1 VLPSWI
7 DVDFVRGATTG
18 GVIGLAAAGLVVL
31 IVVRSLISKI
41 VALVLIAA
49 LAVGALSYRSSL
61 ERCLPTCSCKL
72 ATIRIPVE
80 GHGCTAK
87 H

>member
-1 VLPSWI
+1 M
-7 DVDFVRGATTG
+7 DFDFVRGATTG
-18 GVIGLAAAGLVVL
+18 GAVGLAVAGLIVL

-41 VALVLIAA
+41 VVLALIAA
-49 LAVGALSYRSSL
+49 LVFGALTYRTSL
-61 ERCLPTCSCKL
+61 ERCVQGCSCKL
-72 ATIRIPVE
+72 ATVRIPID